1 MTIGF
6 SKKGLKRIGEKNC
19 RSYTLLSSPC
29 VSLWESRRLGRRRW
43 NFYTYFSSCHLSHK
57 RRRGAAQR
65 VRCNANE
72 WPCHVH
78 AHCNFSFH
86 DCNPHR
92 RLLLRDGLCGIR
104 YYYYYIRTYKYNII
118 YTSCTIYYYM
128 YSEHTWVYVWVCM
141 CVYTYTFYYIYIHYT
156 YNMLY
161 VGLSWGP
168 LSTYGE
174 MFTFLH
180 PTVTTFPRPFMF
192 VLLWELI
199 IWSLQFST
207 QILLDVLTIRLGM
220 SCAHKYYIIYVQRT
234 VFKLDPE
241 SIVQFTYKVLAL

>member
-1 MTIGF
+1 VYYISIREYASIYVYVVTIGF

-19 RSYTLLSSPC
+19 RSYTLLASPC

-104 YYYYYIRTYKYNII
+104 YYYYYYYIRTYKYNII

-141 CVYTYTFYYIYIHYT
+141 CVYTYTFYYIYT
-156 YNMLY
+156 LY
-161 VGLSWGP
+161 V
-168 LSTYGE
+168 
-174 MFTFLH
+174 
-180 PTVTTFPRPFMF
+180 
-192 VLLWELI
+192 
-199 IWSLQFST
+199 
-207 QILLDVLTIRLGM
+207 
-220 SCAHKYYIIYVQRT
+220 
-234 VFKLDPE
+234 
-241 SIVQFTYKVLAL
+241 